1 MLNPV
6 SAELL
11 KLRRHR
17 ATWMLVWIFPI
28 GALVIPMIVILA
40 QLSQG
45 TAPSSADLPRWIGD
59 ATDFW
64 DLPPDTL
71 GRFLIG
77 SFVAVAFAGEYGWNT
92 WKLVVPHRSRAMLLL
107 AKYVVVIGL
116 AYAAFL
122 LAAPIVT
129 GLKWLEDVLT
139 GDMIPDGI
147 GAGALIA
154 AHGERLLAG
163 LPTILFT
170 VALSSFAAIMTRSTT
185 AAIIVSIVYVMFEQ
199 LFGVF
204 APAFALYVPG
214 VETLYALL
222 PGYHLGNV
230 MSWLSEGH
238 GIVQPFASG
247 NLVDWDAGSSLAV
260 IGAWILLLV
269 GLTFWRFGKQD
280 IN

>member
-28 GALVIPMIVILA
+28 GAFVIPMIVILA
-40 QLSQG
+40 QLAQG
-45 TAPSSADLPRWIGD
+45 TAPSTADVSRWIGD

-92 WKLVVPHRSRAMLLL
+92 WKLVVPHRSRTTLLV
-107 AKYVVVIGL
+107 AKYVVTVGL
-116 AYAAFL
+116 VYAAFL
-122 LAAPIVT
+122 IAAPMVT
-129 GLKWLEDVLT
+129 GFKWLEDVLT
-139 GDMIPDGI
+139 GDVVPDGI

-170 VALSSFAAIMTRSTT
+170 VSLSAFAAIMTRSTT

-199 LFGVF
+199 LFRVF

-214 VETLYALL
+214 VETLFELL
-222 PGYHLGNV
+222 PGYHLANIMG
-230 MSWLSEGH
+230 WLSEGQ
-238 GIVQPFASG
+238 GAVQPFASG
-247 NLVDWDAGSSLAV
+247 HTTAYALGASLAV
-260 IGAWILLLV
+260 VAAWIAILV
-269 GLTFWRFGKQD
+269 ALTVWRFRKQD